1 MMSQETRYTT
11 LLKEATAAGQ
21 EHIFNFYNELNAEE
35 KESLLVGAEAISAQV
50 GFQYLN
56 ECYSKMMKDHEDLSA
71 VDELMEP
78 LAADNIVVPDNNV
91 ATFDTAEWKLGMD
104 KIVSQETA
112 VVLLSGGQGS
122 RLGFAHPK
130 GMYNIGLPSNKTL
143 FQIQAEN
150 ILRLKE
156 LSGNNASIP
165 FYIMTGEDTLVE
177 TREFFASH
185 NFFGLPAEDVQFFP
199 QGTLPCMTLE
209 GKIMLKTTSEIAKA
223 PNGNGGLYEALARH
237 NIVKDM
243 VNRNIEHVH
252 IYCVDNVLCKVAD
265 PAFAG
270 SCISKNARFGAKV
283 VKKEKSTESVGVVC
297 KVDGIFKVVE
307 YSEVSAATSELT
319 AANGDLLYNAGNI
332 CNHYVRMD
340 FLEEIAANPILPF
353 HLALKK
359 IPTIDMATGEK
370 VTIAKDVK
378 YNGSKMEQFIF
389 DVLGRCATKDLC
401 VMYINRAEEFSPLKN
416 ASGACSP
423 ASCRQEYMEQSARFL
438 AKAGIALPENLEVEV
453 SRTKSYAGEGLSGKT
468 LTATIM

>member
-1 MMSQETRYTT
+1 MSQELRYAT

-21 EHIFNFYNELNAEE
+21 EHIFKFYNGLSTAE
-35 KESLLVGAEAISAQV
+35 KETLLSGAEAISGQV
-50 GFQYLN
+50 GFKYLN
-56 ECYSKMMKDHEDLSA
+56 ECYNKMMRDHEDLSA
-71 VDELMEP
+71 IDDLMEP
-78 LAADNIVVPDNNV
+78 LSADNIVVPDSTV
-91 ATFDTAEWKLGMD
+91 ATTETSEWTVGME
-104 KIVSQETA
+104 KITSGETA

-177 TREFFASH
+177 TREFFAS
-185 NFFGLPAEDVQFFP
+185 NNYFGLPAEDVKFFP

-243 VNRNIEHVH
+243 VNRSIQHVH

-270 SCISKNARFGAKV
+270 ACISKNARFGAKV
-283 VKKEKSTESVGVVC
+283 VKKETATESVGVVC

-307 YSEVSAATSELT
+307 YSEVSAATSALT
-319 AANGDLLYNAGNI
+319 AVNGDLLYNAGNI

-378 YNGSKMEQFIF
+378 YNGSKMEQFVF
-389 DVLGRCATKDLC
+389 DILGRCATKDLC

-416 ASGACSP
+416 ATGACSP
-423 ASCRQEYMEQSARFL
+423 ASCRKDYMDQSARFL
-438 AKAGIALPENLEVEV
+438 ESAGVVVSENLEVEV
-453 SRTKSYAGEGLSGKT
+453 PRTKSYAGEGLSGKT
-468 LTATIM
+468 LTATVL